1 MKTRALIALLC
12 AAMALYSCR
21 GNGNY
26 STLQNESSDT
36 ALVAADSVAFDQQ
49 KLIKTAGLTFKVT
62 NVRKI
67 GEEVT
72 TLTDQYSGMVMNHH
86 LRSDVSPIKEVK
98 LDDDSVM
105 RVSAFNTYADMTVKV
120 PAERLTAFVSAVN
133 KLGVYTTVSNM
144 DIEDNT
150 LQYLESQLRMDS
162 RKELVK
168 QQKQGRIKLK
178 NPQDVLIFKDAL
190 VDEQINTK
198 RIDAAVKYS
207 TVSLNFF
214 QNSTIIKERIPDTD
228 PAIYNISF
236 LLRLK
241 QSLVNGVLLV
251 ADVFIALANLWVF
264 VMIGVAMWLVY
275 KYYRKKHPALFAAK
289 GPVKSTV

>member
-1 MKTRALIALLC
+1 MKVKVLIALLC
-12 AAMALYSCR
+12 AAVTLYSCT
-21 GNGNY
+21 GNGDY
-26 STLQNESSDT
+26 RTLKSESSDMD
-36 ALVAADSVAFDQQ
+36 LVAADSIDTEQQ

-62 NVRKI
+62 DVRKV
-67 GEEVT
+67 GDDVT
-72 TLTDQYSGMVMNHH
+72 ALTQQYKGMVMNHH
-86 LRSDVSPIKEVK
+86 LRSDVERLKEVK

-105 RVSAFNTYADMTVKV
+105 RVSAFNTYADMMVKV
-120 PAERLTAFVSAVN
+120 PAEHLTTFVSAVN
-133 KLGVYTTVSNM
+133 RLGVYTTVSNM

-150 LQYLESQLRMDS
+150 LQYLESQMRMDS

-168 QQKQGRIKLK
+168 QQKQGTIKLK

-214 QNSTIIKERIPDTD
+214 QNNTIIRERMPDTD

-236 LLRLK
+236 LQRLK
-241 QSLVNGVLLV
+241 QSLINGVLIV
-251 ADVFIALANLWVF
+251 AEIFIALANMWVF
-264 VMIGVAMWLVY
+264 VLMGVAMWLIY
-275 KYYRKKHPALFAAK
+275 KYYKRKHPAWFADK
-289 GPVKSTV
+289 GPIKPVV